1 MAFSK
6 DSDIEAYK
14 CTLNNCLPLY
24 SLNACILNSTLPCS
38 CIVPHMDA
46 INSFHDHLIKSCKIA
61 MSVHIPYTNS
71 GVCKAKVIPGW
82 DYEADCAREESLLAR
97 RIWIESGKPD
107 AGIEYDNM
115 KRCRAS
121 YHYLLRSLKS
131 KKIFMLNNRCFSPAK
146 GIIGKVLLLFT
157 RRITILFQLLIIL
170 EVMTPLL
177 NVLKINMLHYI
188 IVFLLLAIQ

>member
-1 MAFSK
+1 M
-6 DSDIEAYK
+6 D
-14 CTLNNCLPLY
+14 NCLSLY

-38 CIVPHMDA
+38 CIVPHIDA
-46 INSFHDHLIKSCKIA
+46 INSFHAHIIESCKIA
-61 MSVHIPYTNS
+61 MSVHISYTNS

-82 DYEADCAREESLLAR
+82 DYEADCACEESLLAR

-131 KKIFMLNNRCFSPAK
+131 KKDIHVKQTVSK
-146 GIIGKVLLLFT
+146 SLFQSSKKNYWKSVAAIA

-170 EVMTPLL
+170 EVMPPLL
-177 NVLKINMLHYI
+177 IFLKINTLHFI